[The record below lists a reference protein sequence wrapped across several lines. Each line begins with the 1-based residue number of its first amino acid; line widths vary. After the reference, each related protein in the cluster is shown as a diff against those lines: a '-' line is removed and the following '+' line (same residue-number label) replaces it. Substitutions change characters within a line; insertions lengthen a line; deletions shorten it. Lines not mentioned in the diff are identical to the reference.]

1 MDDDLRVLAVL
12 LDKPGPSGEVFD
24 TGRRRLLNEIRGQLP
39 RPAPVLGSGHRAT
52 RRRAGWVVGVA
63 LLAAATSRAIRAR
76 RRIAALAG
84 ALTAAAAATAAAVL
98 VLTSGQ
104 GIVAAQQGTAGHART
119 VVTAAWTV
127 REAASGTVTIT
138 LRQYANAAGLQR
150 TLRADGVNAIVRA
163 VPSHL
168 LTPQGRK
175 PGQTLPVRPVTGCS
189 YATTN
194 DAPPTVQRAVVT
206 IVTQVRQEPG
216 GGLMRVATFIIH
228 PHAMPPGSALFLPYG
243 TNTLPATMK
252 GSRDPGKPARV
263 YPYPHVKPFDPVVLN
278 NDTVPACV
286 AFTKPGSTLA
296 PPVK

>member
-24 TGRRRLLNEIRGQLP
+24 TGRRRLLNEIRGQVP
-39 RPAPVLGSGHRAT
+39 RPAPVLASGQRAP
-52 RRRAGWVVGVA
+52 RRRAGWVAGVA
-63 LLAAATSRAIRAR
+63 LLAAATSRAIRAQG
-76 RRIAALAG
+76 RIPALAG
-84 ALTAAAAATAAAVL
+84 GLIAAAAATAATVL
-98 VLTSGQ
+98 VLTSGS

-138 LRQYANAAGLQR
+138 LRQYANPAGLQR

-163 VPSHL
+163 MPSQTV
-168 LTPQGRK
+168 TPK
-175 PGQTLPVRPVTGCS
+175 LPSLKVTSCS

-194 DAPPTVQRAVVT
+194 DAPPKVQRHVVT

-216 GGLMRVATFIIH
+216 GGTMRVATFIIH
-228 PHAMPPGSALFLPYG
+228 PHAMPHGSALFLPYG
-243 TNTLPATMK
+243 TNTLAATMK
-252 GSRDPGKPARV
+252 GSRDPGKPVPV

-286 AFTKPGSTLA
+286 PFTKPGSTPA
-296 PPVK
+296 PPAK